1 MNGLTSRAMIGFIA
15 APALLLAAC
24 GDGPDTTTTEPA
36 APAEDSM
43 AAIEASVPVVTSG
56 WVRTPPAG
64 RDVTAGYVTL
74 LAEGEDD
81 QLVGASS
88 PIAARVEIHTMED
101 DGEVMRMR
109 QVEAID
115 LPAGEP
121 VALRP
126 GGDHLMIF
134 GVDTAALDGEMEIT
148 LEFASGAQTTV
159 RLPLSATEPQADAP
173 ASTGGH
179 EGTDHSTMDRSG
191 MDHSGMDHGDAHQR
205 GDYHEPVEDEG
216 EEE

>member
-1 MNGLTSRAMIGFIA
+1 MIGLTSRAILGSVA
-15 APALLLAAC
+15 ASALLLAAC
-24 GDGPDTTTTEPA
+24 GEAPETTTAEPA
-36 APAEDSM
+36 AVPTPAEDAM
-43 AAIEASVPVVTSG
+43 AVLEPSVPLVTSG

-64 RDVTAGYVTL
+64 RDVTAGYLTL

-81 QLVGASS
+81 QLINASS
-88 PIAARVEIHTMED
+88 PIATRVELHTMED

-115 LPAGEP
+115 LPAGVP
-121 VALRP
+121 VSLRP

-134 GVDTAALDGEMEIT
+134 GVDIASLDGEVDVV
-148 LEFASGAQTTV
+148 LDFASGAQAHV
-159 RLPLSATEPQADAP
+159 RLPLSATEPQPYQP
-173 ASTGGH
+173 AH
-179 EGTDHSTMDRSG
+179 PQE
-191 MDHSGMDHGDAHQR
+191 DAHQR

>member
-1 MNGLTSRAMIGFIA
+1 MNGLTSRAMIGLIA

-24 GDGPDTTTTEPA
+24 GDGPETTTTEPA
-36 APAEDSM
+36 APAPAEDAM
-43 AAIEASVPVVTSG
+43 AALEPSVPVVTSG

-64 RDVTAGYVTL
+64 RDVTAGYLTL

-179 EGTDHSTMDRSG
+179 EGMDHSTMDR
-191 MDHSGMDHGDAHQR
+191 SGMDHGDAHQR
-205 GDYHEPVEDEG
+205 GDHHEPVEDEG

>member
-1 MNGLTSRAMIGFIA
+1 MIGLTSRAILGSVA
-15 APALLLAAC
+15 ASALLLAAC
-24 GDGPDTTTTEPA
+24 GEAPETTTAEPA
-36 APAEDSM
+36 AVPTPAEDAM
-43 AAIEASVPVVTSG
+43 AALEPSVPLVTSG

-64 RDVTAGYVTL
+64 RDVTAGYLTL

-81 QLVGASS
+81 QLIGASS
-88 PIAARVEIHTMED
+88 AIAARIELHTMED

-115 LPAGEP
+115 LPAGEL
-121 VALRP
+121 VSLRP

-134 GVDTAALDGEMEIT
+134 GVDTAALDGEVEIT
-148 LEFASGAQTTV
+148 LEFASGAETTV

-173 ASTGGH
+173 ASAGGH
-179 EGTDHSTMDRSG
+179 EKMDHST

-205 GDYHEPVEDEG
+205 GDYHEPTDDEG